1 MKIDVAIPQVGES
14 ITEVTIGQWV
24 KKDGELVEMDEV
36 LCEIES
42 EKATLELRSESNG
55 KLKIL
60 AKELE
65 TPAVGTKIAEIDTDV
80 KVPAKEKQ
88 EEEKSAE
95 QPEEKAELVRERTEV
110 KTEVKPE
117 EKEEEKATKIS
128 PVAAKLLKEAGI
140 SSSQVAGSGQQGR
153 ITKADAEKVIDQAS
167 EKAEGPAPVPEQK
180 PEPAPQ
186 KIPEPKAPVVFK
198 KPVPG
203 TRTENREKMS
213 TLRKTI
219 ARRLVE
225 AKNETAMLT
234 TFNEIDMSA
243 IVEVRNRYQE
253 EFQNKYGIKLGF
265 MSFFIKASCIAL
277 QEFPPVNALLE
288 NDEIVY
294 HDYCD
299 ISIAVSTPRGL
310 VVPVIFNAE
319 TMTIPQLEAEVNRL
333 ATKGRDN
340 KLTLDEMTGGTFSI
354 TNGGVFG
361 SLLSTPII
369 NAPQTAILGLH
380 KIEERPVALNG
391 ELVIRPMMY
400 VAVSYDH
407 RVIDG
412 KESVNFLL
420 RIKELMED
428 PTRILLDI

>member
-24 KKDGELVEMDEV
+24 KKDGDLVEMDEV

-42 EKATLELRSESNG
+42 EKATLEVRSESSG

-60 AKELE
+60 AKEGE
-65 TPAVGTKIAEIDTDV
+65 TLAVGTKIAEIDTDV

-88 EEEKSAE
+88 VEEKPAE
-95 QPEEKAELVRERTEV
+95 QPEEKAEPVRERTEV

-340 KLTLDEMTGGTFSI
+340 KLALDEMTGGTFSI

-391 ELVIRPMMY
+391 EVVIRPMMY

-428 PTRILLDI
+428 PTRMLLDI

>member
-42 EKATLELRSESNG
+42 EKATLEVRSESNG

-60 AKELE
+60 AKEGE
-65 TPAVGTKIAEIDTDV
+65 TLAVGAKIAEIDTDV

-88 EEEKSAE
+88 VEEKSAE
-95 QPEEKAELVRERTEV
+95 QPEEKAEPVRERTEV

-319 TMTIPQLEAEVNRL
+319 TMAIPQLEAEVNRL

-340 KLTLDEMTGGTFSI
+340 KLSLEEMTGGTFSI

-391 ELVIRPMMY
+391 EVVIRPMMY

-412 KESVNFLL
+412 KESVNFLV

>member
-42 EKATLELRSESNG
+42 EKATLEVRSESNG

-60 AKELE
+60 AKEGE
-65 TPAVGTKIAEIDTDV
+65 TLAIGTKIAEIDTDV

-88 EEEKSAE
+88 VEEKSAE

-186 KIPEPKAPVVFK
+186 KIPEPKAPVVF
-198 KPVPG
+198 
-203 TRTENREKMS
+203 
-213 TLRKTI
+213 
-219 ARRLVE
+219 
-225 AKNETAMLT
+225 
-234 TFNEIDMSA
+234 
-243 IVEVRNRYQE
+243 
-253 EFQNKYGIKLGF
+253 
-265 MSFFIKASCIAL
+265 
-277 QEFPPVNALLE
+277 
-288 NDEIVY
+288 
-294 HDYCD
+294 
-299 ISIAVSTPRGL
+299 
-310 VVPVIFNAE
+310 
-319 TMTIPQLEAEVNRL
+319 
-333 ATKGRDN
+333 
-340 KLTLDEMTGGTFSI
+340 
-354 TNGGVFG
+354 
-361 SLLSTPII
+361 
-369 NAPQTAILGLH
+369 
-380 KIEERPVALNG
+380 
-391 ELVIRPMMY
+391 
-400 VAVSYDH
+400 
-407 RVIDG
+407 
-412 KESVNFLL
+412 
-420 RIKELMED
+420 
-428 PTRILLDI
+428 